1 VLTNALSVITASGG
15 SHPTSV
21 NHRRMFDPVALI
33 ANRSRLW
40 LRLRPTDCEGSM
52 PSKSHPGIERVSPK
66 HRVASRLPGPT
77 SVTTKAAHQVSVERA
92 IELMRERMHDP
103 LDLKVLAHAALLS
116 PYHFNRVFRIVTGVP
131 PGRFLTALR
140 MAEARRL
147 LLTTDL
153 RVTDACYAVGFESL
167 GTFTSRFRELVG
179 LAPRTL
185 RALTETY
192 GNRKLAELA
201 DFPGNPRQA
210 AWALIHTA
218 AGWPCVA
225 IVGSFATAVPQGWP
239 AACAVVEVP
248 GRFALDPHPSP
259 EHHVLA
265 LGFPEAHTV
274 LDAMLLDPCDLL
286 VGELHGLTASDRW
299 ESGGVHKV
307 LLRDPRPVDPPI
319 VLAAPV
325 LSAAQKMLTCSRR
338 G

>member
-1 VLTNALSVITASGG
+1 MLSRP
-15 SHPTSV
+15 HPV
-21 NHRRMFDPVALI
+21 
-33 ANRSRLW
+33 
-40 LRLRPTDCEGSM
+40 
-52 PSKSHPGIERVSPK
+52 IERVSPK
-66 HRVASRLPGPT
+66 HCVASRPPGPT
-77 SVTTKAAHQVSVERA
+77 SVTTKAAHHASVERA
-92 IELMRERMHDP
+92 IELMRERMPDP
-103 LDLKVLAHAALLS
+103 LDLKALAHAALLS
-116 PYHFNRVFRIVTGVP
+116 PYHFNRIFRAVTGVP

-153 RVTDACYAVGFESL
+153 RVTDACYAVGFKSL

-179 LAPRTL
+179 IPPLTL
-185 RALTETY
+185 RALSETH

-201 DFPGNPRQA
+201 DSPSNPRHG
-210 AWALIHTA
+210 AWASIHTA

-225 IVGSFATAVPQGWP
+225 IVGSFATAAPQGWP

-248 GRFALDPHPSP
+248 GRFTLDPHPSP
-259 EHHVLA
+259 THHVLA

-286 VGELHGLTASDRW
+286 VGELDGLTASDPW
-299 ESGGVHKV
+299 ESGGAHEV

-325 LSAAQKMLTCSRR
+325 LSAARKLLTT
-338 G
+338 GG